1 MVVVT
6 VNLYL
11 VKILLAGLIFMV
23 IIVYGTKITMN
34 QVVHIMEKLHL
45 MKVSVLFRLV
55 VSTFMFIEY
64 PYFSFE

>member
-23 IIVYGTKITMN
+23 MIVHGTKITMN
-34 QVVHIMEKLHL
+34 QVVQMKEKLHL
-45 MKVSVLFRLV
+45 MKESVLFRLV